1 MLNLV
6 KKSTKNHMTNQ
17 KKKPTTKNWLGA
29 ICQTMNEPKIKCP
42 KCGSDDVETK
52 PNTKNFCW
60 DCYHEFS

>member
-1 MLNLV
+1 
-6 KKSTKNHMTNQ
+6 MTNQ

-29 ICQTMNEPKIKCP
+29 ICQAMNEPKIKCP